1 MSHCLDLHVLLNFL
15 LSCGNHTHGIMDL
28 LQFIITALLFSQVG
42 ILIQLPRHE
51 PLIQFPLELP
61 HRLKFILQL
70 YLLLRLWL
78 NNLNQITRRF
88 NSTGRLYTEEL
99 SETKQELERA
109 ESMLRKI
116 YEQLSEIN
124 I

>member
-1 MSHCLDLHVLLNFL
+1 MDDEKRAKRIWFRVTPEEFAAIHQKQKDANIISREAFLRKVVMEGKILKLEIPELREVSVLL
-15 LSCGNHTHGIMDL
+15 SRCST
-28 LQFIITALLFSQVG
+28 
-42 ILIQLPRHE
+42 
-51 PLIQFPLELP
+51 
-61 HRLKFILQL
+61 
-70 YLLLRLWL
+70 
-78 NNLNQITRRF
+78 NLNQITRRF
-88 NSTGRLYTEEL
+88 NSTERLYTEEL